1 MSSQALKDALTRG
14 DETTVRTLI
23 TSNPSYANDEIIR
36 AAGFLWTPLEFVCYD
51 NVKNDNASL
60 VALLIE
66 LGANVNK
73 QDIYYRYTPAH
84 YGAENGKRLHD

>member
-1 MSSQALKDALTRG
+1 MSSEALKDALTRG

-23 TSNPSYANDEIIR
+23 TSNPSYANDYIPGLFR
-36 AAGFLWTPLEFVCYD
+36 CTPLGFVCSSR
-51 NVKNDNASL
+51 VKNDNASL

-73 QDIYYRYTPAH
+73 QDSDGWTPAH
-84 YGAENGKRLHD
+84 YGAKNGKRLHD